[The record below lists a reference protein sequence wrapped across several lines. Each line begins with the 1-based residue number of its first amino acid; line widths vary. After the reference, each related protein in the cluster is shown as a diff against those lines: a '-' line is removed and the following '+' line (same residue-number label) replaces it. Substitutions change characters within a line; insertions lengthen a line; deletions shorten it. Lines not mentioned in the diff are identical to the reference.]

1 MWRFFK
7 ALFSEK
13 DPATTQERLDAFEVR
28 VRRLEEDWTDVYG
41 KFRLLQMRTAKQVQ
55 RLEDSSSEEP
65 QRAESDGAESPV
77 GTGPTLSSLSPR
89 AQLIQKQI
97 MERRARMAKE
107 GGE

>member
-1 MWRFFK
+1 MWRSFK

-13 DPATTQERLDAFEVR
+13 DPASTQERLRDFEDR
-28 VRRLEEDWTDVYG
+28 IRHLEEDWTEVYG
-41 KFRLLQMRTAKQVQ
+41 KFRTLQMRTAKQVQ

-77 GTGPTLSSLSPR
+77 GTGPTLSSLAPR

-97 MERRARMAKE
+97 LERRARVAKE